1 MLVGILS
8 YPVLCCFAFIWSE
21 FHLPYPCLLSKRG
34 LPITSI
40 WRKQHEVDMWYHG
53 TRATSH
59 FHSLISAH
67 FWSQSLLPYCGLSI
81 SVYSLFQRQWPYC
94 ILFELK
100 SSALNFSTLHFCLNT
115 YNSLAFF
122 SLLQHSLKYSL
133 FKHKIGNKV
142 LSPERRLTDDSYL
155 AVLVLHGWWLLLH
168 IAFESSKY
176 KRIIFIPSHG

>member
-21 FHLPYPCLLSKRG
+21 FHLPYPCLLSKRWS
-34 LPITSI
+34 T
-40 WRKQHEVDMWYHG
+40 H
-53 TRATSH
+53 H
-59 FHSLISAH
+59 FNMKKTA
-67 FWSQSLLPYCGLSI
+67 WSWHVIPWDQGNQSFSFSNFSPLLVTKFVCGLSI

-133 FKHKIGNKV
+133 FKHKIGSKV

-176 KRIIFIPSHG
+176 KRIIFILTHG